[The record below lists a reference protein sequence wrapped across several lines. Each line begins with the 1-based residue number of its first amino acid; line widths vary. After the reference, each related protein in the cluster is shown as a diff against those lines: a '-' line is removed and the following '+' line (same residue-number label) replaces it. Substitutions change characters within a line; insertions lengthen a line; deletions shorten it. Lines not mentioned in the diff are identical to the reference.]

1 MIVDNCTMQMVSN
14 PHQFDVLVLPNLY
27 GNIIDNLASGLVG
40 GAGVVAG
47 ASYSADAVV
56 FEPVSTERR
65 RLGGDRGEQRG
76 GRERTNRSERPKPP
90 ISIIIKR
97 REEGRE
103 GAGMARGDERSG
115 KRSGQQGHRRIAA
128 RHELV

>member
-47 ASYSADAVV
+47 ASYSSDAVV
-56 FEPVSTERR
+56 FEPVSGAGVFIVL
-65 RLGGDRGEQRG
+65 LGGVEVENRGSRW
-76 GRERTNRSERPKPP
+76 R
-90 ISIIIKR
+90 
-97 REEGRE
+97 
-103 GAGMARGDERSG
+103 
-115 KRSGQQGHRRIAA
+115 
-128 RHELV
+128 